1 MRIAGLPTVSTVRQ
15 LVRGGGFKPFSRVEL
30 DGELGT
36 AGVTQRSKELSKS
49 SGRASTVKVFIADG
63 SQLSCQLIAAA
74 VRRGRY
80 RTRVVGYAIDAV
92 GIRKGLVE
100 HDADV
105 AVIGA
110 RLENEDLAG
119 FHVTREI
126 LASRSKLSVIVILD
140 SNKPAMVVEA
150 FRAGASGVFSRDQ
163 SSELLCKCIHAV
175 HKGQVWASSKELHFV
190 IEALGQAPLTR
201 SISVR
206 GTALLTKREEGVVHL
221 VAEGMTNRDISQE
234 LKLSEHTVRNYLFRI
249 FNKVGTSNRL
259 ELALYAIDRREG
271 QEQQDLLAGMDELHT
286 VANLPDS
293 SRRA

>member
-1 MRIAGLPTVSTVRQ
+1 MRIVGLPTVSTVRQ

-30 DGELGT
+30 DGQLWT
-36 AGVTQRSKELSKS
+36 AGVAQRSKELSKS
-49 SGRASTVKVFIADG
+49 SGRAGTVKVFIADG

-80 RTRVVGYAIDAV
+80 RTRVVGYATDAV
-92 GIRKGLVE
+92 GIRAGLVE
-100 HDADV
+100 NDADV

-119 FHVTREI
+119 FQVTREI
-126 LASRSKLSVIVILD
+126 LASRSKPSVIMILD

-206 GTALLTKREEGVVHL
+206 ATALLTKREEGVVHL
-221 VAEGMTNRDISQE
+221 VAEGMTNRGISQE

-271 QEQQDLLAGMDELHT
+271 LEQKNTASAIEEPQTNANQ
-286 VANLPDS
+286 VAS

>member
-1 MRIAGLPTVSTVRQ
+1 MASPTQWQRDGVVRPLEKLDLVWGLGIAGITHGSE
-15 LVRGGGFKPFSRVEL
+15 K
-30 DGELGT
+30 
-36 AGVTQRSKELSKS
+36 LSKS
-49 SGRASTVKVFIADG
+49 AGRAGTVKVFIADG

-80 RTRVVGYAIDAV
+80 RTRVVGYATDAV
-92 GIRKGLVE
+92 GIREGLE
-100 HDADV
+100 EYETDV

-110 RLENEDLAG
+110 RLEEEALAG
-119 FHVTREI
+119 FDITREI
-126 LASRSKLSVIVILD
+126 VASRSKPSVIIILD

-150 FRAGASGVFSRDQ
+150 FRAGASGIFSRDQ
-163 SSELLCKCIHAV
+163 SSDLLCKCIHAV
-175 HKGQVWASSKELHFV
+175 HKGQVWANSKELHFV
-190 IEALGQAPLTR
+190 IDALGPALAAK
-201 SISVR
+201 SVSLR
-206 GTALLTKREEGVVHL
+206 GMGLLTKREEGVVHL

-271 QEQQDLLAGMDELHT
+271 LEQKNSHAAIEASAAGT
-286 VANLPDS
+286 NQASS

>member
-1 MRIAGLPTVSTVRQ
+1 
-15 LVRGGGFKPFSRVEL
+15 
-30 DGELGT
+30 
-36 AGVTQRSKELSKS
+36 LSKS
-49 SGRASTVKVFIADG
+49 SGRAGTVKVFIADG

-80 RTRVVGYAIDAV
+80 KTRVVGYATDAV
-92 GIRKGLVE
+92 GIRNGLVE
-100 HDADV
+100 NEADV

-110 RLENEDLAG
+110 RLENQDLAG
-119 FHVTREI
+119 FQVTREI
-126 LASRSKLSVIVILD
+126 LASRSKPSVIMILD
-140 SNKPAMVVEA
+140 SDKPAMVVEA

-190 IEALGQAPLTR
+190 IEALGQTPLTR

-206 GTALLTKREEGVVHL
+206 GTGLLTKREEGVVHL
-221 VAEGMTNRDISQE
+221 VAEGMTNRGISQE

-271 QEQQDLLAGMDELHT
+271 HEQQNLLPGLDELNT
-286 VANLPDS
+286 VANQAVS
-293 SRRA
+293 SKRA

>member
-1 MRIAGLPTVSTVRQ
+1 
-15 LVRGGGFKPFSRVEL
+15 
-30 DGELGT
+30 
-36 AGVTQRSKELSKS
+36 LSKS
-49 SGRASTVKVFIADG
+49 AGRAGTVKVFIADG

-80 RTRVVGYAIDAV
+80 KTRVVGYATDAV
-92 GIRKGLVE
+92 GIREGLE
-100 HDADV
+100 KNDADV

-126 LASRSKLSVIVILD
+126 RASRSKPGVIMILD

-150 FRAGASGVFSRDQ
+150 FRAGASGIFSRDQ

-190 IEALGQAPLTR
+190 IEALGPGPLAKP
-201 SISVR
+201 ISLR
-206 GTALLTKREEGVVHL
+206 ATGLLTKREEGVVHL

-259 ELALYAIDRREG
+259 ELALYAIDRRDGHG
-271 QEQQDLLAGMDELHT
+271 QKNSTADLDESDTGSNLA
-286 VANLPDS
+286 VA
-293 SRRA
+293 SRRD

>member
-1 MRIAGLPTVSTVRQ
+1 M
-15 LVRGGGFKPFSRVEL
+15 RGGGFKPFRRVEL
-30 DGELGT
+30 DGKLGT
-36 AGVTQRSKELSKS
+36 PGVTQRSKELSKS

-80 RTRVVGYAIDAV
+80 RTRVVGYAIDAA

-100 HDADV
+100 NDADV

-110 RLENEDLAG
+110 RLENEDLTG

-190 IEALGQAPLTR
+190 IEALGQASLTR

-206 GTALLTKREEGVVHL
+206 VPGLLTKREEGVVHL

-271 QEQQDLLAGMDELHT
+271 QEQQDLLAGMDELHP

>member
-1 MRIAGLPTVSTVRQ
+1 
-15 LVRGGGFKPFSRVEL
+15 VEL
-30 DGELGT
+30 DGNLGAADIT
-36 AGVTQRSKELSKS
+36 HRSKKVSKS
-49 SGRASTVKVFIADG
+49 AGRAGTVRVFIADG

-80 RTRVVGYAIDAV
+80 RTRVVGYATDATGV
-92 GIRKGLVE
+92 REGLE
-100 HDADV
+100 ESEADV

-126 LASRSKLSVIVILD
+126 LASPHKPNVIIILD

-150 FRAGASGVFSRDQ
+150 FRAGASGIFSRDQ

-175 HKGQVWASSKELHFV
+175 HTGQVWASSKELRFV
-190 IEALGQAPLTR
+190 IEALGPAAPAKT
-201 SISVR
+201 ISVR
-206 GTALLTKREEGVVHL
+206 GTGLLTKREEGVVHL
-221 VAEGMTNRDISQE
+221 VAEGMTNRDISHE
-234 LKLSEHTVRNYLFRI
+234 LNLSEHTVRNYLFRI

-271 QEQQDLLAGMDELHT
+271 LDQQNTLAAMDESQT
-286 VANLPDS
+286 SANQAVS
-293 SRRA
+293 TRRA